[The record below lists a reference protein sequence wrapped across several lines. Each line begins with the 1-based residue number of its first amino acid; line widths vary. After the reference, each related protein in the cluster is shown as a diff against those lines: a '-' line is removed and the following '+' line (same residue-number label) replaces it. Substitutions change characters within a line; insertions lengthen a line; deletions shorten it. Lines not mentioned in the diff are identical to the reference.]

1 LVLRRSGTVSLLIG
15 GENFVESFLLLVSAT
30 LFLSYI
36 SNLFYTKTRIP
47 DIVWLLSFGYLL
59 GPVLNFFDTD
69 IFFQLFPML
78 ILVTVAIF
86 SFDTGINV
94 DISSVMRSVIKA
106 LTLTVVTFVA
116 ITAVVGFSL
125 SFLLP
130 DMFGLLEGML
140 LGAMVGGLGGIS
152 VTGILD
158 KLRSMIPF
166 IENEGTLLN
175 LESTLS
181 DPIKVVVCVTLIQ
194 MIMSPGLSLEGGM
207 KDIVF
212 TFTISAIF
220 GIAMGLLWAE
230 VLNLLWGRPFN
241 YMMTVAA
248 LFPIYLASEAVAG
261 SGGGPITAL
270 AFGMTITNYRYISR
284 RLGSNRRVRVDKRR
298 IREFNQEITFLIKAF
313 FFVYLG
319 LIVSLSV
326 EYTVIALGVVVL
338 MLGVRY
344 YVASGVGGLLKFTF
358 GEMVLSRLI
367 FLQGASALVISQL
380 PIYWDPGRVHFQNPE
395 IYTNLCFP
403 IVFVTIIFV
412 SILGPVLAKR
422 QLRNA

>member
-1 LVLRRSGTVSLLIG
+1 MLIG

-47 DIVWLLSFGYLL
+47 DVVWLLSFGYLL
-59 GPVLNFFDTD
+59 GPVLNFFDTG

-78 ILVTVAIF
+78 ILVTVALF

-166 IENEGTLLN
+166 IEDEGTLLN
-175 LESTLS
+175 LESTIS
-181 DPIKVVVCVTLIQ
+181 DPIKVVACVTLIQ
-194 MIMSPGLSLEGGM
+194 MIMSPGLILEGGM

-344 YVASGVGGLLKFTF
+344 YVASGIGGLLKFTF

-367 FLQGASALVISQL
+367 FLQGTSALVISQL
-380 PIYWDPGRVHFQNPE
+380 PIYWDPGRDHFQNPE

-403 IVFVTIIFV
+403 IVFATIIFV

>member
-1 LVLRRSGTVSLLIG
+1 MVG
-15 GENFVESFLLLVSAT
+15 GENFVESFLLLISAT

-59 GPVLNFFDTD
+59 GPVLNFFDFE
-69 IFFQLFPML
+69 IFEKIFPML
-78 ILVTVAIF
+78 IMLTVSIF

-94 DISSVMRSVIKA
+94 DISTVMRSVIKA
-106 LTLTVVTFVA
+106 LTLTVVTFIAV
-116 ITAVVGFSL
+116 TAVVGLSL

-158 KLRSMIPF
+158 QLNSLIPF
-166 IENEGTLLN
+166 IEDEGTVLN

-181 DPIKVVVCVTLIQ
+181 DPVKVVACVTLIQ
-194 MIMSPGLSLEGGM
+194 MIMSPGLGLEDGM

-212 TFTISAIF
+212 TLIVSAIF
-220 GIAMGLLWAE
+220 GIAVGLLWAE

-248 LFPIYLASEAVAG
+248 LFPIYIASEAVAG

-270 AFGMTITNYRYISR
+270 AFGLTITNYRYISR
-284 RLGSNRRVRVDKRR
+284 KLGSSRRVRVDKRR
-298 IREFNQEITFLIKAF
+298 IREFNQEIAFLIKAF

-319 LIVSLSV
+319 LTVSLSV
-326 EYTVIALGVVVL
+326 EYTVIALGVVAL
-338 MLGVRY
+338 MLSVRY
-344 YVASGVGGLLKFTF
+344 YIASAAGGILNLSF
-358 GEMVLSRLI
+358 GERVLSRLI
-367 FLQGASALVISQL
+367 FLQGTSALVLSKL
-380 PIYWDPGRVHFQNPE
+380 PIYWDTERIHFQNPE

-403 IVFVTIIFV
+403 IVFITVIFV

-422 QLRNA
+422 QLRNS

>member
-1 LVLRRSGTVSLLIG
+1 LG
-15 GENFVESFLLLVSAT
+15 GENFVESFLLLISAT

-47 DIVWLLSFGYLL
+47 DIVWLLSFGYIL
-59 GPVLNFFDTD
+59 GPMLNFFDIG
-69 IFFQLFPML
+69 IFEQLFPML
-78 ILVTVAIF
+78 ILVTVSIF

-94 DISSVMRSVIKA
+94 DISIVMRSVIKA
-106 LTLTVVTFVA
+106 LTLTIVTFIA
-116 ITAVVGFSL
+116 ITAVVGLSL

-130 DMFGLLEGML
+130 DIFGLLDALL

-158 KLRSMIPF
+158 QLRSLIPS
-166 IENEGTLLN
+166 IEDQGTVLN

-181 DPIKVVVCVTLIQ
+181 DPIKVVACVTLIQ
-194 MIMSPGLSLEGGM
+194 MIMAPGLSLEDGM

-212 TFTISAIF
+212 TFTMSAVI
-220 GIAMGLLWAE
+220 GIIIGLLWAE

-248 LFPIYLASEAVAG
+248 LFPLYIASESIAG

-270 AFGMTITNYRYISR
+270 AFGLTITNYRYISR
-284 RLGSNRRVRVDKRR
+284 KLGSNRKVRVDKRR

-319 LIVSLSV
+319 LTVSLSV
-326 EYTVIALGVVVL
+326 ENTIIAIGIIAL
-338 MLGVRY
+338 MLIVRY
-344 YVASGVGGLLKFTF
+344 FVASGVGGLLSFSY
-358 GEMVLSRLI
+358 GETVLSRLI
-367 FLQGASALVISQL
+367 FLQGTSALVLSKL
-380 PIYWDPGRVHFQNPE
+380 PGYWDPDMTHFQNLE
-395 IYTNLCFP
+395 IYTDLCFP
-403 IVFVTIIFV
+403 IVFITIIFV
-412 SILGPVLAKR
+412 SIVGPVLAKR
-422 QLRNA
+422 QLRYLN

>member
-1 LVLRRSGTVSLLIG
+1 LVG
-15 GENFVESFLLLVSAT
+15 GENFVESFLLLISAT

-59 GPVLNFFDTD
+59 GPVLNFFDFE
-69 IFFQLFPML
+69 IFEKLFPML
-78 ILVTVAIF
+78 IMVTVSIF

-94 DISSVMRSVIKA
+94 DISTVMRSVIKA
-106 LTLTVVTFVA
+106 LTLTVVTFIAV
-116 ITAVVGFSL
+116 TAVVGFSL

-130 DMFGLLEGML
+130 DMFSLLEGML

-158 KLRSMIPF
+158 QLKSLIPF
-166 IENEGTLLN
+166 IEDEGTVLN

-181 DPIKVVVCVTLIQ
+181 DPVKVVACVTLIQ
-194 MIMSPGLSLEGGM
+194 MIMSPGLGLEDGM
-207 KDIVF
+207 KDILF
-212 TFTISAIF
+212 TFIVSAIF
-220 GIAMGLLWAE
+220 GIAVGLLWAE

-241 YMMTVAA
+241 YMMTLAA
-248 LFPIYLASEAVAG
+248 LFPIYIASESVAG

-270 AFGMTITNYRYISR
+270 AFGLTITNYRYISR
-284 RLGSNRRVRVDKRR
+284 RLGSSRRVRVDKRR
-298 IREFNQEITFLIKAF
+298 IREFNQEIAFLIKAF

-319 LIVSLSV
+319 LTVSLSV
-326 EYTVIALGVVVL
+326 EYTVIALGVVAL

-344 YVASGVGGLLKFTF
+344 YVASAAGGILNFSF
-358 GEMVLSRLI
+358 GERVLSRLI
-367 FLQGASALVISQL
+367 FLQGTSALVLSKL
-380 PIYWDPGRVHFQNPE
+380 PIYWDTERIHFQNPE

-403 IVFVTIIFV
+403 IVFITIIFV

-422 QLRNA
+422 QLRNS

>member
-1 LVLRRSGTVSLLIG
+1 MVG
-15 GENFVESFLLLVSAT
+15 GENFVESFLLLISAT

-59 GPVLNFFDTD
+59 GPVLNFFDFE
-69 IFFQLFPML
+69 IFEKIFPML
-78 ILVTVAIF
+78 IMVTVSIF

-94 DISSVMRSVIKA
+94 DISTVMRSVIKA
-106 LTLTVVTFVA
+106 LTLTVVTFIAV
-116 ITAVVGFSL
+116 TAVVGFSL

-140 LGAMVGGLGGIS
+140 LGAMVGGVGGIS

-158 KLRSMIPF
+158 QLKSLIPLM
-166 IENEGTLLN
+166 EDDGTLLN

-181 DPIKVVVCVTLIQ
+181 DPVKVVACVTLIQ
-194 MIMSPGLSLEGGM
+194 MIMSPGLGLEDGM

-212 TFTISAIF
+212 TLIVSAIF
-220 GIAMGLLWAE
+220 GIAVGLLWAE

-248 LFPIYLASEAVAG
+248 LFPIYVASEAVAG

-270 AFGMTITNYRYISR
+270 AFGLTITNYRYISR
-284 RLGSNRRVRVDKRR
+284 RLGSSRRVRVDKRR
-298 IREFNQEITFLIKAF
+298 IREFNQEIAFLIKAF

-319 LIVSLSV
+319 LTVSLSV
-326 EYTVIALGVVVL
+326 EYTVIALGVVAL

-344 YVASGVGGLLKFTF
+344 YIVSAAGGILNFSF
-358 GEMVLSRLI
+358 GERVLSRLI
-367 FLQGASALVISQL
+367 FLQGTSALVLSKL
-380 PIYWDPGRVHFQNPE
+380 PIYWDTERIHFQNPE

-403 IVFVTIIFV
+403 IVFITIIFV

-422 QLRNA
+422 QLRNS

>member
-1 LVLRRSGTVSLLIG
+1 LVG
-15 GENFVESFLLLVSAT
+15 GENFVESFLLLISAT

-59 GPVLNFFDTD
+59 GPVLNFFDFE
-69 IFFQLFPML
+69 IFEKIFPML
-78 ILVTVAIF
+78 IMLTVSIF

-94 DISSVMRSVIKA
+94 DISTVMRSVIKA
-106 LTLTVVTFVA
+106 LTLTVVTFIAV
-116 ITAVVGFSL
+116 TAVVGLSL

-158 KLRSMIPF
+158 QLNSLIPF
-166 IENEGTLLN
+166 IEDEGTVLN

-181 DPIKVVVCVTLIQ
+181 DPVKVVACVTLIQ
-194 MIMSPGLSLEGGM
+194 MIMSPGLGLEDGM

-212 TFTISAIF
+212 TLIVSAIF
-220 GIAMGLLWAE
+220 GIAVGLLWAE

-248 LFPIYLASEAVAG
+248 LFPIYIASEAVAG

-270 AFGMTITNYRYISR
+270 AFGLTITNYRYISR
-284 RLGSNRRVRVDKRR
+284 KLGSSRRVRVDKRR
-298 IREFNQEITFLIKAF
+298 IREFNQEIAFLIKAF

-319 LIVSLSV
+319 LTVSLSV
-326 EYTVIALGVVVL
+326 EYTVIALGVVAL
-338 MLGVRY
+338 MLSVRY
-344 YVASGVGGLLKFTF
+344 YIASAAGGILNLSF
-358 GEMVLSRLI
+358 GERVLSRLI
-367 FLQGASALVISQL
+367 FLQGTSALVLSKL
-380 PIYWDPGRVHFQNPE
+380 PIYWDTERIHFQNPE

-403 IVFVTIIFV
+403 IVFITVIFV

-422 QLRNA
+422 QLRNS

>member
-1 LVLRRSGTVSLLIG
+1 MVG
-15 GENFVESFLLLVSAT
+15 GENFVESFLLLISAT

-59 GPVLNFFDTD
+59 GPVLNFFDFE
-69 IFFQLFPML
+69 IFEKIFPML
-78 ILVTVAIF
+78 IMVTVSIF

-94 DISSVMRSVIKA
+94 DISTVMRSVIKA
-106 LTLTVVTFVA
+106 LTLTVVTFIAV
-116 ITAVVGFSL
+116 TAVVGFSL

-140 LGAMVGGLGGIS
+140 LGAMVGGVGGIS

-158 KLRSMIPF
+158 QLNSLIPLM
-166 IENEGTLLN
+166 EDDGTLLN

-181 DPIKVVVCVTLIQ
+181 DPVKVVACVTLIQ
-194 MIMSPGLSLEGGM
+194 MIMSPGLGLEDGM

-212 TFTISAIF
+212 TLIVSAIF
-220 GIAMGLLWAE
+220 GIAVGLLWAE

-248 LFPIYLASEAVAG
+248 LFPIYVASEAVAG

-270 AFGMTITNYRYISR
+270 AFGLTITNYRYISR
-284 RLGSNRRVRVDKRR
+284 RLGSSRRVRVDKRR
-298 IREFNQEITFLIKAF
+298 IREFNQEIAFLIKAF

-319 LIVSLSV
+319 LTVSLSV
-326 EYTVIALGVVVL
+326 EYTVIALGVVAL

-344 YVASGVGGLLKFTF
+344 YIASVAGGILNFSF
-358 GEMVLSRLI
+358 GERVLSRLI
-367 FLQGASALVISQL
+367 FLQGTSALVLSKL
-380 PIYWDPGRVHFQNPE
+380 PIYWDTERIHFQNPE

-403 IVFVTIIFV
+403 IVFITIIFV

-422 QLRNA
+422 QLRNS

>member
-1 LVLRRSGTVSLLIG
+1 MVG
-15 GENFVESFLLLVSAT
+15 GENFVESFLLLISAT

-59 GPVLNFFDTD
+59 GPVLNFFDFE
-69 IFFQLFPML
+69 IFEKLFPML
-78 ILVTVAIF
+78 IMVTVSIF

-94 DISSVMRSVIKA
+94 DISTVMRSVIKA
-106 LTLTVVTFVA
+106 LTLTVVTFIAV
-116 ITAVVGFSL
+116 TAVVGFSL

-130 DMFGLLEGML
+130 DMFSLLEGML

-158 KLRSMIPF
+158 QLKSLIPF
-166 IENEGTLLN
+166 IEDEGTVLN

-181 DPIKVVVCVTLIQ
+181 DPVKVVACVTLIQ
-194 MIMSPGLSLEGGM
+194 MIMSPGLGLEDGM
-207 KDIVF
+207 KDILF
-212 TFTISAIF
+212 TFIVSAIF
-220 GIAMGLLWAE
+220 GIAVGLLWAE

-241 YMMTVAA
+241 YMMTLAA
-248 LFPIYLASEAVAG
+248 LFPIYIASEAVAG

-270 AFGMTITNYRYISR
+270 AFGLTITNYRYISR
-284 RLGSNRRVRVDKRR
+284 RLGSSRKVRVDKRR
-298 IREFNQEITFLIKAF
+298 IREFNQEIAFLIKAF

-319 LIVSLSV
+319 LTVSLSV
-326 EYTVIALGVVVL
+326 EYTVIALGVVAL

-344 YVASGVGGLLKFTF
+344 YVASAAGSILNFSF
-358 GEMVLSRLI
+358 GERVLSRLI
-367 FLQGASALVISQL
+367 FLQGTSALVLSKL
-380 PIYWDPGRVHFQNPE
+380 PLYWDTERIHFQNPE

-403 IVFVTIIFV
+403 IVFITIIFV

-422 QLRNA
+422 QLRNS

>member
-1 LVLRRSGTVSLLIG
+1 M
-15 GENFVESFLLLVSAT
+15 ESFLLLISAT

-59 GPVLNFFDTD
+59 GPVLNFFDFE
-69 IFFQLFPML
+69 IFEKIFPML
-78 ILVTVAIF
+78 IMLTVSIF

-94 DISSVMRSVIKA
+94 DISTVMRSVIKA
-106 LTLTVVTFVA
+106 LTLTVVTFIAV
-116 ITAVVGFSL
+116 TAVVGLSL

-158 KLRSMIPF
+158 QLNSLIPF
-166 IENEGTLLN
+166 IEDEGTVLN

-181 DPIKVVVCVTLIQ
+181 DPVKVVACVTLIQ
-194 MIMSPGLSLEGGM
+194 MIMSPGLGLEDGM

-212 TFTISAIF
+212 TLIVSAIF
-220 GIAMGLLWAE
+220 GIAVGLLWAE

-248 LFPIYLASEAVAG
+248 LFPIYIASEAVAG

-270 AFGMTITNYRYISR
+270 AFGLTITNYRYISR
-284 RLGSNRRVRVDKRR
+284 KLGSSRRVRVDKRR
-298 IREFNQEITFLIKAF
+298 IREFNQEIAFLIKAF

-319 LIVSLSV
+319 LTVSLSV
-326 EYTVIALGVVVL
+326 EYTVIALGVVAL
-338 MLGVRY
+338 MLSVRY
-344 YVASGVGGLLKFTF
+344 YIASAAGGILNLSF
-358 GEMVLSRLI
+358 GERVLSRLI
-367 FLQGASALVISQL
+367 FLQGTSALVLSKL
-380 PIYWDPGRVHFQNPE
+380 PIYWDTERIHFQNPE

-403 IVFVTIIFV
+403 IVFITVIFV

-422 QLRNA
+422 QLRNS